1 MDHLPTNSREIA
13 ATITDTIIARLD
25 AGTLPWRRGWS
36 LTGEGGRPLRH
47 EGTPYTGINTLW
59 LWATAEERG
68 YRSRYW
74 MTRRQAEELGG
85 RVNRTARASI
95 SVYASTFRKA
105 GQPTLSGEPAAALI
119 RFLRSYLVF
128 NADEIEDLP
137 AYYYA
142 RDVPPTPLAL
152 SQRQSAIDAFF
163 AAIPAIVRHGG
174 DQAYFNPGSDHI
186 QLPRPGAFRSAD
198 AYASTR
204 GHELT
209 HWTGHRT
216 RLARDF
222 SGAFGSQ
229 SYAREEL
236 VAEMGSAFVCAALG
250 IVPTVRHAD
259 YLASWLEVLREDN
272 RAIFRAASAASKA
285 ADFLLAF
292 PHEMAVEGRAAA

>member
-85 RVNRTARASI
+85 HVQRTARASI

-105 GQPTLSGEPAAALI
+105 GQPTLSGETTAALI

-128 NADEIEDLP
+128 NADEIDGLP
-137 AYYYA
+137 GYYYA
-142 RDVPPTPLAL
+142 RDVPPTPLAV

-163 AAIPAIVRHGG
+163 AAIPAVVRHGG

-204 GHELT
+204 GHET
-209 HWTGHRT
+209 VHWSGHRT
-216 RLARDF
+216 RLDRT
-222 SGAFGSQ
+222 FGKRFGDQ
-229 SYAREEL
+229 AYAMEEL
-236 VAEMGSAFVCAALG
+236 VAELGAAMICGELG
-250 IVPTVRHAD
+250 LPTAVHDSHASYID
-259 YLASWLEVLREDN
+259 HWLRILKADKS
-272 RAIFRAASAASKA
+272 AIFVAATKAEQAVTFLRTFSASASMA
-285 ADFLLAF
+285 A
-292 PHEMAVEGRAAA
+292 